1 MASRTDNP
9 VAVTPDIVE
18 ANQRL
23 NDALSSKDTVMPE
36 DMPSV
41 LWALWDAS
49 NTLSKV
55 NTINQNTIKKAG
67 GEILAKPELQRTPK
81 DVAIL
86 AMFERLFP
94 VEAALQKQLVP
105 TNQPSANIQSLRNP
119 DGSINMA
126 ELQKLWDLSPE
137 SIKEKFKTLNKWDLK
152 LIIQAIDTLPIEAV
166 KTKLKE
172 TMGTVLDTMIVNGF
186 SIEDIKDLEF
196 LKQNWSLAL
205 KDFFQ
210 TKLKASEV
218 ATITADIQNGKKY
231 VLKNTNNAYAISAI
245 TSETGTLPAWLDLS
259 KLNTLDTKTAV
270 ADIQKRAEQMKQAG
284 QGWNMDSIRTMINWL
299 KKFGSLGEFLALIFG
314 GIFGVNDSGDKKE
327 WWPEK
332 AKTNLEKRKM
342 LDRMSV
348 KNDKYDL
355 SSLFD
360 AKTGKITGEQT
371 SKEFQEY
378 LKDVYVLVG
387 KELPKK
393 EDEKLTYDTSL
404 IELVKK
410 YENSL
415 GIEAK
420 DQTWRLDKAKVELI
434 LSKLDPNGELKKT
447 EWAIPTAPEVVEA
460 DHPQKALFDKM
471 KWKTTRDIRADKWIQ
486 KEIRDKIW
494 DRNAII
500 RLQEEV
506 WLQRN
511 GVWNQKADGIIWE
524 VTVDKF
530 FRTFENW
537 KIKSP
542 KPVSAAPKG

>member
-1 MASRTDNP
+1 MAWSTD
-9 VAVTPDIVE
+9 TPRVIPPEVE
-18 ANQRL
+18 ANL
-23 NDALSSKDTVMPE
+23 KLKDALTRKDSIE
-36 DMPSV
+36 AKDIKSV
-41 LWALWDAS
+41 LWALWDSS
-49 NTLSKV
+49 NTLSQ
-55 NTINQNTIKKAG
+55 IDQPNQETIKRSALT
-67 GEILAKPELQRTPK
+67 ILAKPANDRSLGDRFILELYEK
-81 DVAIL
+81 
-86 AMFERLFP
+86 LFP
-94 VEAALQKQLVP
+94 LEAALQKQLVP

-119 DGSINMA
+119 DGKINMA

-152 LIIQAIDTLPIEAV
+152 LIMQAIDALPNDV

-172 TMGTVLDTMIVNGF
+172 AMGTVLDSMIVNGF

-196 LKQNWSLAL
+196 LKQNWSPAL
-205 KDFFQ
+205 KEYFQ

-231 VLKNTNNAYAISAI
+231 VLKNTNNTYTINAL

-284 QGWNMDSIRTMINWL
+284 QGWDMDSIRTMIKWL

-342 LDRMSV
+342 LDKMSV

-420 DQTWRLDKAKVELI
+420 DQTWRLDKAKVDLI

-447 EWAIPTAPEVVEA
+447 EWAVPTTPEVVEA
-460 DHPQKALFDKM
+460 DHPQKELFEKM

-542 KPVSAAPKG
+542 KPAPAAPKQ